1 MQFDPAY
8 VSLSRVI
15 SWILNNKLN
24 FTVQSAWRCPYT
36 RRALDVTL
44 LGYSPYLPG
53 SKEIAPEKQC

>member
-24 FTVQSAWRCPYT
+24 FTVQSKCGVAPI
-36 RRALDVTL
+36 LDVR
-44 LGYSPYLPG
+44 
-53 SKEIAPEKQC
+53 